1 MRASRLSPAWRISL
15 RLTAIAVGLLVAL
28 DLALGLMPRP
38 SQVAQRIRQDASGAI
53 AVQIAALVD
62 EGDVHLLERTL
73 NAIVQRNP
81 DLQSIGVRQRDGR
94 LLAQSSEHARLWRP
108 PSAEGSTLTF
118 GRVPLRT
125 QEGLWGDVEIAYTPP
140 EDGAL
145 ALLREFPLLI
155 ASAVVGSMCLV
166 LFTAHLHRTLQELD
180 PSRAIPE
187 RVREAFDTL
196 PDGVVVLNN
205 RGQIVLANKAFRR
218 LHPHA
223 GSETVGEALSDQP
236 WLEAAM
242 IADAASHPWSK
253 CLAGVSN
260 AGDQLIQI
268 PQPSGPPVQVL
279 VNCSP
284 IGDANGHLRG
294 CLVTFDDVSDV
305 QRTNERLK
313 TALAQLEV
321 SRKKVEH
328 QNKQLHAL
336 ATRDALTGCLN
347 RRAFFDQAHPVFAMA
362 AGHSQPLS
370 CIMAD
375 IDRFKSLNDRFGHAL
390 GDEVIKNVA
399 RILGAGLREGDLLC
413 RYGGEEFC
421 IVLPDSALDQAQ
433 RVAERLR
440 EQVER
445 QGNAGLRAAEAPTV
459 TCSFGVALLAPG
471 DEGLATLIDRADQ
484 ALYAAKNSGRNRV
497 VVAQPESVRQP
508 RAAGGAAAG

>member
-1 MRASRLSPAWRISL
+1 MRAFRLSPAWHMSW
-15 RLTAIAVGLLVAL
+15 RLSAIAVGLLIAL
-28 DLALGLMPRP
+28 DVTLGLMPRP
-38 SQVAQRIRQDASGAI
+38 SQVAQKIRQDVNGSI
-53 AVQIAALVD
+53 ALQIIALVE
-62 EGDVHLLERTL
+62 EGDARRLERML
-73 NAIVQRNP
+73 NAIVQRNA
-81 DLQSIGVRQRDGR
+81 DIQAIGVRQRDGR

-108 PSAEGSTLTF
+108 PNEEGSTLTY

-125 QEGLWGDVEIAYTPP
+125 QEGLWGEVEIAYAPP
-140 EDGAL
+140 QRGAL
-145 ALLREFPLLI
+145 STLREFPLLLT
-155 ASAVVGSMCLV
+155 SAVLGALCLL
-166 LFTAHLHRTLQELD
+166 LFSAYLRRALQELD

-196 PDGVVVLNN
+196 PDGLVVLNN
-205 RGQIVLANKAFRR
+205 RGRIVLANKAFRR
-218 LHPHA
+218 LHPRAAHEA
-223 GSETVGEALSDQP
+223 VGEALSEQP
-236 WLEAAM
+236 WLEPALM
-242 IADAASHPWSK
+242 ADAASHPWSK
-253 CLAGVSN
+253 CLAGVAN

-284 IGDANGHLRG
+284 IGDANGKLRG

-313 TALAQLEV
+313 VALAQLEV

-347 RRAFFDQAHPVFAMA
+347 RRAFFDQAHPVFTMA
-362 AGHSQPLS
+362 AGHGQPLS
-370 CIMAD
+370 CIMTD

-390 GDEVIKNVA
+390 GDDVIRNVA

-421 IVLPDSALDQAQ
+421 IVLPDSAVDQAQ

-445 QGNAGLRAAEAPTV
+445 EGNAGLRAAELPSV

-484 ALYAAKNSGRNRV
+484 ALYVAKNSGRNRV
-497 VVAQPESVRQP
+497 VVSRPDAGQES
-508 RAAGGAAAG
+508 RAAGSSGAG

>member
-1 MRASRLSPAWRISL
+1 
-15 RLTAIAVGLLVAL
+15 
-28 DLALGLMPRP
+28 
-38 SQVAQRIRQDASGAI
+38 
-53 AVQIAALVD
+53 
-62 EGDVHLLERTL
+62 
-73 NAIVQRNP
+73 
-81 DLQSIGVRQRDGR
+81 
-94 LLAQSSEHARLWRP
+94 
-108 PSAEGSTLTF
+108 
-118 GRVPLRT
+118 
-125 QEGLWGDVEIAYTPP
+125 
-140 EDGAL
+140 
-145 ALLREFPLLI
+145 
-155 ASAVVGSMCLV
+155 
-166 LFTAHLHRTLQELD
+166 LQEIH

-196 PDGVVVLNN
+196 PDGVVVLNH
-205 RGQIVLANKAFRR
+205 RGRIVLANKAFRR

-223 GSETVGEALSDQP
+223 GRETVGEALSEQP
-236 WLEAAM
+236 WLEAALM
-242 IADAASHPWSK
+242 ADAASHPWSK
-253 CLAGVSN
+253 CLAGVGN
-260 AGDQLIQI
+260 VGDQLIQI

-284 IGDANGHLRG
+284 IGDASGNLRG

-313 TALAQLEV
+313 AALAQLEV
-321 SRKKVEH
+321 SRRKVEH

-362 AGHSQPLS
+362 AGHGQPLS
-370 CIMAD
+370 CIMTD

-390 GDEVIKNVA
+390 GDEVIRNVA

-440 EQVER
+440 EQVEH
-445 QGNAGLRAAEAPTV
+445 QGNAGLRAAETPRV

-484 ALYAAKNSGRNRV
+484 ALYEAKNSGRNRV
-497 VVAQPESVRQP
+497 VVAGADTAREP
-508 RAAGGAAAG
+508 RAAESSVEG

>member
-1 MRASRLSPAWRISL
+1 MPVLRLSPAGRISL
-15 RLTAIAVGLLVAL
+15 RLSAIAVGLLIAL

-38 SQVAQRIRQDASGAI
+38 SQVAQKIRQDLNGAI
-53 AVQIAALVD
+53 AVQIITLVE
-62 EGDVHLLERTL
+62 EGDARLLERTL
-73 NAIVQRNP
+73 NAVVQRNP
-81 DLQSIGVRQRDGR
+81 DIQSIGVRQHDGR
-94 LLAQSSEHARLWRP
+94 LLAQSSEHARFWRP
-108 PSAEGSTLTF
+108 PSEEGSTLTY

-125 QEGLWGDVEIAYTPP
+125 QEGIWGDVEIAYRPAD
-140 EDGAL
+140 EGAL

-155 ASAVVGSMCLV
+155 ASAVVGGMCLL
-166 LFTAHLHRTLQELD
+166 LFSAYLRGTLQELD

-196 PDGVVVLNN
+196 PDGVVVLNH
-205 RGQIVLANKAFRR
+205 RGRIVLANKAFRR

-223 GSETVGEALSDQP
+223 GRETVGEALSEQP
-236 WLEAAM
+236 WLEAALM
-242 IADAASHPWSK
+242 ADAASHPWSK
-253 CLAGVSN
+253 CLAGVGS

-284 IGDANGHLRG
+284 IGDAAGHLRG

-313 TALAQLEV
+313 AALAQLEV

-347 RRAFFDQAHPVFAMA
+347 RRAFFDQAHPVFATA
-362 AGHSQPLS
+362 AGHGQPLS
-370 CIMAD
+370 CIMTD

-421 IVLPDSALDQAQ
+421 IVLPESALDQAQ

-445 QGNAGLRAAEAPTV
+445 QGNAGLRTAEVPAV
-459 TCSFGVALLAPG
+459 TCSFGVALLAPA
-471 DEGLATLIDRADQ
+471 DEGLAILIDRADQ

-497 VVAQPESVRQP
+497 VVAGSDAEREP
-508 RAAGGAAAG
+508 RAAGGSGGG